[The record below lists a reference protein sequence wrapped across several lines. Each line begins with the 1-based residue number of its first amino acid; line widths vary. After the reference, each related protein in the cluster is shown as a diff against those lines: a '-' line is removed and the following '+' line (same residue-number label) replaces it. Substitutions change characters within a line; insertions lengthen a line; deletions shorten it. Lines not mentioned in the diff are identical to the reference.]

1 MRISLQVKSGPLS
14 GRRIDV
20 RDGQVA
26 SFGATEWAD
35 YSFPDDPKMQDVH
48 FSLHCEHASC
58 LLRPANP
65 DAETSVNGEAV
76 EEVALHTGD
85 EIVAGHTRFAVSV
98 EGEEADPGNMRED
111 SEEPSADASD
121 SSVGVG
127 LAETCEYLELPDE
140 AIEIAVDSSS
150 AESFLASLIE
160 AELFTHAIR
169 WQAHALPKADAVR
182 WGCDCANETLP
193 AKVLEAQRE
202 GIDAA
207 RAWADDPTEERRRAA
222 EAEAERL
229 DYEGAGG
236 MLAAAAFWSEGSL
249 TPADVVP
256 VPPDERLTGQAVA
269 AALLIVAAEDDPA
282 QAPIVY
288 RQFLDRL
295 QVGSSE

>member
-1 MRISLQVKSGPLS
+1 
-14 GRRIDV
+14 
-20 RDGQVA
+20 
-26 SFGATEWAD
+26 
-35 YSFPDDPKMQDVH
+35 
-48 FSLHCEHASC
+48 
-58 LLRPANP
+58 
-65 DAETSVNGEAV
+65 
-76 EEVALHTGD
+76 LHTGD
-85 EIVAGHTRFAVSV
+85 EIVAGQTKFAVFV
-98 EGEEADPGNMRED
+98 EGEEGDATED
-111 SEEPSADASD
+111 SEEPAADAGD
-121 SSVGVG
+121 SSAGAD

-140 AIEIAVDSSS
+140 AMEIAVDSSS

-169 WQAHALPKADAVR
+169 WQAHVLPKAEAVR
-182 WGCDCANETLP
+182 WGCDCAEETLP
-193 AKVLEAQRE
+193 APVLEAQRG

-236 MLAAAAFWSEGSL
+236 MLAAAAFWSGDSI

-269 AALLIVAAEDDPA
+269 AALLIVAVEDDPA
-282 QAPIVY
+282 RAPVVY